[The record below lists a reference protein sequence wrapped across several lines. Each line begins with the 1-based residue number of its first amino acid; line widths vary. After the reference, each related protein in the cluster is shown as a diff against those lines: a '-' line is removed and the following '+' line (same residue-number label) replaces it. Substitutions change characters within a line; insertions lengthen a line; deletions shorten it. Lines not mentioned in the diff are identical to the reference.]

1 MFHELGSRSS
11 QLDGNV
17 SEIKKGRKY
26 DQVVAGA
33 RDVFMAQGFE
43 GASVDLIAKKAGVS
57 KATLYSYFP
66 DKRILFVEVAKQECN
81 HQADRALQIDQQQDV
96 PVREVLTGVAT
107 NMMEFLTSPFAQR
120 IFRIC
125 VAESD
130 RFPELGREFYQ
141 SGPKLMEDRL
151 TQYFQFATARS
162 ELAIEDYRMAAMQFQ
177 ELMKADVFI
186 KMVFN
191 IIEKPDQADID
202 RVIKSAVDM
211 FLARYGV

>member
-1 MFHELGSRSS
+1 MDGSSP
-11 QLDGNV
+11 
-17 SEIKKGRKY
+17 EIKKGRKY

-43 GASVDLIAKKAGVS
+43 GASVDLIAKEAGVS

-81 HQADRALQIDQQQDV
+81 HQANRALQIDQQDL
-96 PVREVLTGVAT
+96 PVREMLTNVAT
-107 NMMEFLTSPFAQR
+107 SMMEFLTSPFAQR

-151 TQYFQFATARS
+151 TQYFQYATARG
-162 ELAIEDYRMAAMQFQ
+162 ELAIEDYRMAAMQFN

-191 IIEKPDQADID
+191 IIDTPDQGDID

-211 FLARYGV
+211 FLARYGS

>member
-1 MFHELGSRSS
+1 MFQELGIRSS
-11 QLDGNV
+11 HLDGNAP
-17 SEIKKGRKY
+17 EIKKGRKY

-43 GASVDLIAKKAGVS
+43 GASVDLIAKEAGVS

-81 HQADRALQIDQQQDV
+81 QQANRALQIDQQDV
-96 PVREVLTGVAT
+96 PVREMLTGVAT

-151 TQYFQFATARS
+151 TQYFEFATARG
-162 ELAIEDYRMAAMQFQ
+162 ELSIEDTRMAAMQFQ

-202 RVIKSAVDM
+202 RVIQSAVDM

>member
-1 MFHELGSRSS
+1 M
-11 QLDGNV
+11 DGTPV
-17 SEIKKGRKY
+17 EIKKGRKY

-43 GASVDLIAKKAGVS
+43 GASVDLIAKQAGVS

-81 HQADRALQIDQQQDV
+81 RQANRTLEIDKQDI
-96 PVREVLTGVAT
+96 PIREMLMGVAA

-130 RFPELGREFYQ
+130 RFPELGQEFYR
-141 SGPKLMEDRL
+141 SGPKLMADRL
-151 TQYFQFATARS
+151 AEFFEHAAARG
-162 ELAIEDYRMAAMQFQ
+162 ELEIEDFSIAAMQFQ
-177 ELMKADVFI
+177 ELLKADVFV
-186 KMVFN
+186 KMIFN
-191 IIEKPDQADID
+191 IIEDPDPDEVQ
-202 RVIKSAVDM
+202 RVITAAVDT
-211 FLARYGV
+211 FLARYQA